1 MLKYCFLAL
10 RFAVMLMFIPCE
22 LSSSTYSNVLP
33 FMNVYSY
40 YYYRELAEIFSF
52 FSSDTLIDCSES
64 LKITIVSCMKW
75 LQLGRI

>member
-10 RFAVMLMFIPCE
+10 SFAVMLMCIPCE
-22 LSSSTYSNVLP
+22 LSSFPCSNVLP

-52 FSSDTLIDCSES
+52 F
-64 LKITIVSCMKW
+64 
-75 LQLGRI
+75 LQIL